1 MANVLVRDIPDDVH
15 AELQHR
21 AEQRGQ
27 SLQQY
32 LSGELKRLAAKPSL
46 EEVLNGIER
55 HRGGRVG
62 FKQAAED
69 IATERE
75 HR

>member
-21 AEQRGQ
+21 AERKGQ

-46 EEVLNGIER
+46 EDVLDGIDR
-55 HRGGRVG
+55 RRGGRVG
-62 FKQAAED
+62 FEQAAKD
-69 IATERE
+69 IASERE
-75 HR
+75 RR